1 MTKWAYW
8 KPEEWKN
15 KGELVKE
22 IIENRL
28 GWDITDFSSGNF
40 EKVGLINFNLR
51 NGILNKPG
59 KNYCEKI
66 IIVKENQV
74 TPLHTHRIKVED
86 IINRGGGNLVLK
98 LYVSDDKFN
107 LTNKSVTVKIDSI
120 PVTVPSGGTIILEPG
135 DSIYLEPGV
144 FHEFFG
150 EEGKGSV
157 LVGEVSSV
165 NDDNTDNIFHEGR
178 HRFPEIIEDEE
189 PAYLLVNDYDKYI

>member
-22 IIENRL
+22 IIEHRL
-28 GWDITDFSSGNF
+28 GWDITDFGSGNF

-51 NGILNKPG
+51 NGILNKTR

-86 IINRGGGNLVLK
+86 IINRGGGNLVIK

-107 LTNKSVTVKIDSI
+107 LTNESVTVKIDSI

-135 DSIYLEPGV
+135 DSIYLEPSV

>member
-15 KGELVKE
+15 KGEIVKE
-22 IIENRL
+22 IIEHRL
-28 GWDITDFSSGNF
+28 GWDITDFGSGNF

-51 NGILNKPG
+51 NGILNKTR

-86 IINRGGGNLVLK
+86 IINRGGGNLVIK
-98 LYVSDDKFN
+98 LYVSDDKFK
-107 LTNKSVTVKIDSI
+107 LTNESVTVKIDSI
-120 PVTVPSGGTIILEPG
+120 TVTVPSGGTIILEPG
-135 DSIYLEPGV
+135 DSICLEPGV

>member
-15 KGELVKE
+15 KGEPVKE
-22 IIENRL
+22 IIESRL
-28 GWDITDFSSGNF
+28 GWDITDFGSGNF
-40 EKVGLINFNLR
+40 EKIGLINFNLR
-51 NGILNKPG
+51 NGILNKTR

-66 IIVKENQV
+66 IIVKENQI

-86 IINRGGGNLVLK
+86 IINRGGGNLVIK

-107 LTNKSVTVKIDSI
+107 LTNESVTVKIDSI

-135 DSIYLEPGV
+135 DSICLEPGV

-165 NDDNTDNIFHEGR
+165 NDDNTDNIFHERR
-178 HRFPEIIEDEE
+178 HRFPKIIEDEE

>member
-1 MTKWAYW
+1 M
-8 KPEEWKN
+8 
-15 KGELVKE
+15 
-22 IIENRL
+22 
-28 GWDITDFSSGNF
+28 GWDITDFGSGNF
-40 EKVGLINFNLR
+40 EKVGLINFTLR
-51 NGILNKPG
+51 NGILNKTR

-86 IINRGGGNLVLK
+86 IINRGGGNLIIK
-98 LYVSDDKFN
+98 LYASDDKFN
-107 LTNKSVTVKIDSI
+107 LTNESVTVKIDSI
-120 PVTVPSGGTIILEPG
+120 PVVVPSGGIIILEPG

-150 EEGKGSV
+150 EEGKSSV

-165 NDDNTDNIFHEGR
+165 NDDNTDNIFYEGR
-178 HRFPEIIEDEE
+178 HRFPEIIEDEK